1 MVEIHQKLTYIL
13 ARRLKKMKL
22 IMENW
27 NKFVAEQEKYK
38 FDPSNMEKMASD
50 AASSRRELDAKVD
63 KVGDVIAQDPDRF
76 LDGAQSIEDVESR
89 IEAVAR
95 EMYDIPGLS
104 VEDLNTVYAKLRDHF
119 GFDLDS
125 ADPDEFPLEEE
136 EVLRFINEEVD
147 RMISEGLLEEGFKD
161 KMIKFLTGLTLAG
174 AVLGGMPGEARAD
187 LDPVAAK
194 TAVVKVMNQKAEKA
208 GLKDQYGF
216 DLQFQEA
223 DPRMD
228 NLGDAL
234 SDLTKASD
242 MDDAKLV
249 DKVANSILIN
259 LTPEEKGGEAPASL
273 SNALEVGIET
283 TRETAK
289 KVKKQNKGQKKT
301 GQAKFTNYEGAVAN
315 AYNGMQ
321 LAFSQDDETA
331 QNKAVDELFD
341 TLDAAEKAGA
351 LDGKAGQAKK
361 LLGKG
366 DIKGFRKLMG
376 Y

>member
-1 MVEIHQKLTYIL
+1 
-13 ARRLKKMKL
+13 
-22 IMENW
+22 MENW

-187 LDPVAAK
+187 LDPGAAK

-234 SDLTKASD
+234 SDLTKASKS
-242 MDDAKLV
+242 DDAKLV

-259 LTPEEKGGEAPASL
+259 LTPEEEGGDAPASL
-273 SNALEVGIET
+273 SNALEVGIEAT
-283 TRETAK
+283 QDAAKAAK
-289 KVKKQNKGQKKT
+289 KKMKKT
-301 GQAKFTNYEGAVAN
+301 KATSTKMVDSKLDLAN
-315 AYNGMQ
+315 SLNA
-321 LAFSQDDETA
+321 LS
-331 QNKAVDELFD
+331 
-341 TLDAAEKAGA
+341 GA
-351 LDGKAGQAKK
+351 LSGVTGEDPGNAQDNFMKSMKRAEEAGEISRKQRKAAFKAYQDYLNNKTTNLSAVQKA
-361 LLGKG
+361 LG
-366 DIKGFRKLMG
+366 L
-376 Y
+376 

>member
-1 MVEIHQKLTYIL
+1 
-13 ARRLKKMKL
+13 
-22 IMENW
+22 MENW
-27 NKFVAEQEKYK
+27 RKFEEQDKNRLVISKKASAVAGL
-38 FDPSNMEKMASD
+38 DPSSEMG
-50 AASSRRELDAKVD
+50 KVY
-63 KVGDVIAQDPDRF
+63 DR
-76 LDGAQSIEDVESR
+76 IEDVTRNLGRE
-89 IEAVAR
+89 VAPSTL
-95 EMYDIPGLS
+95 ETVKSAFKDSEIGPDGKLVIANKYIVSDKDNLSDKSIKIMNGKFFLDTVDNVHGKQLGLAL
-104 VEDLNTVYAKLRDHF
+104 ENMN
-119 GFDLDS
+119 
-125 ADPDEFPLEEE
+125 EEE
-136 EVLRFINEEVD
+136 ILKLISEEVD

-161 KMIKFLTGLTLAG
+161 KMIKFLSGLTLAG

-208 GLKDQYGF
+208 GLKDSYGF
-216 DLQFQEA
+216 DLQFQEV
-223 DPRMD
+223 DPRLD
-228 NLGDAL
+228 DLGDAL

-242 MDDAKLV
+242 MDDAKIV

-259 LTPEEKGGEAPASL
+259 LTPEEKGGDAPASV

-289 KVKKQNKGQKKT
+289 EVKKQKKGQKKA

-321 LAFSQDDETA
+321 LAFSQGDEAA

-366 DIKGFRKLMG
+366 DIQGFKKLMG